1 MTCQDHELLNE
12 IEILKKR
19 LIDLETQLQ
28 SEKQK
33 QSESLE
39 GLAVQKK
46 QLELMKK
53 TDLDIPQ
60 FLDQTLDQLIY
71 STGSKLGY
79 ISFMMRTRKNL
90 NYIPFPIQL

>member
-39 GLAVQKK
+39 GLAVQKN
-46 QLELMKK
+46 
-53 TDLDIPQ
+53 
-60 FLDQTLDQLIY
+60 
-71 STGSKLGY
+71 SS
-79 ISFMMRTRKNL
+79 N
-90 NYIPFPIQL
+90 